1 MTSLLLSTR
10 TRRFG
15 VGMGAVAVL
24 VMGLSGCGIFGSST
38 AAKPAPLETL
48 SSKIAGRIVWSA
60 KVGGGRLSVWP
71 FSSNEFFP
79 LSLVARDDRFVVAGA
94 DGSVQAL
101 QASNGT
107 VIWQGDV
114 GQKLAAGV
122 GSDGRFAAVVTR
134 NNELVVLDAG
144 KTVWRKTLSVPTQT
158 APLVAGERVFV
169 YTVDRAVLAFDA
181 LDGRRLWELRR
192 PGEPLTLAQP
202 GALATYKDTLIVGQ
216 GPRLAGVDPLRGT
229 LRWEASVASPRG
241 TNEVER
247 LADVVGP
254 LLRQGDV
261 LCARAFQSAVG
272 CVDGERG
279 IGTWSRNTGGVQGIG
294 GDAQQVYAGDASDR
308 ITAWKLGTGDVV
320 WVAEQFLNRKLSAPL
335 SVGSTVVVGDGDG
348 YVHFLD
354 RETGKTLLRLPTDGS
369 AIVSAPVALG
379 TTVLVATRNGG
390 LFALRP
396 E

>member
-1 MTSLLLSTR
+1 MMSRRRLALRGSLGFAAGALL
-10 TRRFG
+10 
-15 VGMGAVAVL
+15 VV
-24 VMGLSGCGIFGSST
+24 GLSGCGLLGASK

-48 SSKIAGRIVWSA
+48 GSKIAGRVVWSA
-60 KVGGGRLSVWP
+60 KIGSVR
-71 FSSNEFFP
+71 FP
-79 LSLVARDDRFVVAGA
+79 LSVVARGDRFVVAGD
-94 DGSVQAL
+94 DGQVQAL
-101 QASNGT
+101 QASDGKL
-107 VIWQGDV
+107 IWQGDV
-114 GQKLAAGV
+114 RQKLAAGV

-134 NNELVVLDAG
+134 GNELVVLDAG
-144 KTVWRKTLSVPTQT
+144 KPLWRKALAAPINT

-202 GALATYKDTLIVGQ
+202 GAIAAFKDTLIVGQ

-254 LLRQGDV
+254 LLRSGDM

-279 IGTWSRNTGGVQGIG
+279 ASTWSRIVGGAQGIG
-294 GDAQQVYAGDASDR
+294 GDAQNVYAGDASDR
-308 ITAWKLGTGDVV
+308 ITAWTLKAGEVV
-320 WVAEQFLNRKLSAPL
+320 WVAEQLLNRRLSAPL
-335 SVGSTVVVGDGDG
+335 AVGSTVVVGDGEG

-354 RETGKTLLRLPTDGS
+354 SATGRTQLRLPTDGS
-369 AIVSAPVALG
+369 AIVGAPVALG